1 MRAAPASRLP
11 TPRCAARATRPPLHV
26 SAGEWEA
33 GVGGGSGNKAS
44 RADAPRRVIVGSGA
58 AREATWRA
66 AAFLHPAPCALIT
79 AAARGGGAY
88 FGSRAAE
95 GVRRS
100 AAAGGPLSLYASSAA
115 GGWSRTGWGSRQ
127 SPSPRSCLHAP
138 PSVALSRRP
147 ASCSPVCQHS
157 RRATLAAPQHTNS
170 CAPAASAAA
179 AAAATAAALLVVCA
193 SLQGAA
199 GNPDAKRLY
208 DDLLSNY
215 NKLVRPVVNVSDALT
230 VKIKL
235 KLSQLI
241 DVNLKNQIMTTN
253 LWVEQSWYDYKLQW
267 DPREYGGVEMLHVP
281 SDHIWRPDIVLYNN
295 ADGNFE
301 VTLATKATLN
311 YTGRVE
317 WKPPAIYKSSC
328 EIDVEYFPFDE
339 QTCVMKFGSWTYDGF
354 QVDLRHIDEVKD
366 SNVVELG
373 VDLSE
378 FYTSVEWD
386 ILEVPAVRN
395 EKYYTCCDEPYL
407 DITFNITMR
416 RKTLFYTVNLIIPC
430 MGISFLTVLVFYLP
444 SDSGEKVSLSI
455 SILLSLTVFF
465 LLLAEIIPPTSLVV
479 PLLGKFVLF
488 TMILDTF
495 SICVTVVVLNV
506 HFRSPQTHVMAPWV
520 RRVFIH
526 ILPRLLVMR
535 RPQYQIDKRS
545 FGLATSAHRVMV
557 RTCNG
562 LELRDSSL
570 LSAAA
575 AAAAADSSA
584 SSELVAEPSPHD
596 FFPRLLDHEFT
607 SRAGHTE
614 STWANFESART
625 CPPCRVILMSPGAR
639 SGHKRNGV
647 GAASPTKAAR
657 SGPRLDKCSSAPVLQ
672 LQRCSPAAAPCCH
685 RQADTAG
692 RQSPAEYLTRHEES
706 GDRVLRLVYGAH
718 YEGWYP
724 RPPVPAGVC
733 CIYHAAGALNVRE
746 PSPRLASGVYRPRRW
761 RRRDKARPH
770 RPGLPRVMSCK
781 ITRRRAPPLSRA
793 TIYLTTY
800 STVEEL
806 IRFQHQRRGGRLRD
820 SDLGGSCRIHGPGG
834 GVPPPPT
841 TLLAEEAAPGAAA
854 GDGADEPA
862 TPSADG
868 CAGGGGGASNGFP
881 GAARPAS
888 LHWHRCPELHKA
900 IDGVRFIADHTKRE
914 EDSTRV
920 KEDWKYVAMVLDR
933 LFLWIFTLAVLVGTA
948 GIILQAP
955 TLYDDRVPIDVRLS
969 EIATTTAKPHV
980 GSAL

>member
-1 MRAAPASRLP
+1 MMKSL
-11 TPRCAARATRPPLHV
+11 
-26 SAGEWEA
+26 
-33 GVGGGSGNKAS
+33 VGIMWIVLVLISG
-44 RADAPRRVIVGSGA
+44 
-58 AREATWRA
+58 
-66 AAFLHPAPCALIT
+66 
-79 AAARGGGAY
+79 
-88 FGSRAAE
+88 
-95 GVRRS
+95 
-100 AAAGGPLSLYASSAA
+100 
-115 GGWSRTGWGSRQ
+115 
-127 SPSPRSCLHAP
+127 
-138 PSVALSRRP
+138 
-147 ASCSPVCQHS
+147 CS
-157 RRATLAAPQHTNS
+157 
-170 CAPAASAAA
+170 
-179 AAAATAAALLVVCA
+179 
-193 SLQGAA
+193 

-215 NKLVRPVVNVSDALT
+215 NKLVRPVVNVTDALT

-267 DPREYGGVEMLHVP
+267 DPKEYGGVEMLHVP

-311 YTGRVE
+311 YTGRVD

-354 QVDLRHIDEVKD
+354 QVDLRHIDEVHGN
-366 SNVVELG
+366 NVVDIG

-526 ILPRLLVMR
+526 VLPRLLVMR
-535 RPQYQIDKRS
+535 RYDLRPQFQIDRRS
-545 FGLATSAHRVMV
+545 FDRQRVMV

-562 LELRDSSL
+562 LEVRDPTRF
-570 LSAAA
+570 
-575 AAAAADSSA
+575 
-584 SSELVAEPSPHD
+584 AED
-596 FFPRLLDHEFT
+596 
-607 SRAGHTE
+607 
-614 STWANFESART
+614 
-625 CPPCRVILMSPGAR
+625 PGAEFIEPPMLFPSVDSRDELNPRYINYSRTR
-639 SGHKRNGV
+639 SYKMTFIKLNSFHSHLIIIHFYSRELEAVNLG
-647 GAASPTKAAR
+647 
-657 SGPRLDKCSSAPVLQ
+657 SACQ
-672 LQRCSPAAAPCCH
+672 IHGSPA
-685 RQADTAG
+685 
-692 RQSPAEYLTRHEES
+692 S
-706 GDRVLRLVYGAH
+706 
-718 YEGWYP
+718 
-724 RPPVPAGVC
+724 
-733 CIYHAAGALNVRE
+733 I
-746 PSPRLASGVYRPRRW
+746 
-761 RRRDKARPH
+761 
-770 RPGLPRVMSCK
+770 
-781 ITRRRAPPLSRA
+781 
-793 TIYLTTY
+793 
-800 STVEEL
+800 
-806 IRFQHQRRGGRLRD
+806 
-820 SDLGGSCRIHGPGG
+820 
-834 GVPPPPT
+834 PPPPQLPT
-841 TLLAEEAAPGAAA
+841 EDSVDALCKTL
-854 GDGADEPA
+854 
-862 TPSADG
+862 
-868 CAGGGGGASNGFP
+868 NN
-881 GAARPAS
+881 
-888 LHWHRCPELHKA
+888 WHHCPELYKA
-900 IDGVRFIADHTKRE
+900 IEAIRFIADHTKRE

-933 LFLWIFTLAVLVGTA
+933 LFLWIFTLAVIVGTA

-955 TLYDDRVPIDVRLS
+955 TLYDDRIPIDVRLS
-969 EIATTTAKPHV
+969 EIASTTAKPHIV
-980 GSAL
+980 TTL